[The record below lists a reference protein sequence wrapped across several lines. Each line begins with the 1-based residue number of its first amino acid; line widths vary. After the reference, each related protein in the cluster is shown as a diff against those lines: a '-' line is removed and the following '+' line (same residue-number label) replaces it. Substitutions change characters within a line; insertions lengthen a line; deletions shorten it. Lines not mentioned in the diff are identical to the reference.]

1 MTARPILF
9 AAPMVRALLEDR
21 KTQTRRVVKPQ
32 PYVNGYK
39 FTGQDILCHEDNL
52 PPSAMLLDIG
62 RGANR
67 YTTSD
72 LEGWETSCPFGVPG
86 DLLWVRETWCGKA
99 NPESGIVEWNED
111 GHTYPIHYQADGDD
125 VVAVDDD
132 GFKRFLDNGRAASP
146 WKPSIHMPRW
156 ASRLTLK
163 ITEVRVLRLQ
173 EISAED
179 CIAEGLLRVT
189 GDGLGPRAGHKWIGD
204 GFHGGRHSKAGAPLF
219 HTSTPDGRCRCQ
231 ANGSSPAQ
239 CAFSDLWDSLHRA
252 DEAWAANPWVWAL
265 TFEVLHANVDAVLE
279 NRETQA

>member
-72 LEGWETSCPFGVPG
+72 LEGRETSCPFGVPG
-86 DLLWVRETWCGKA
+86 DLLWVRETWLPRL
-99 NPESGIVEWNED
+99 NN
-111 GHTYPIHYQADGDD
+111 QAAIYRADWTDLD
-125 VVAVDDD
+125 AA
-132 GFKRFLDNGRAASP
+132 GFAGMYSDRGWR
-146 WKPSIHMPRW
+146 PSIHMPRW

-163 ITEVRVLRLQ
+163 ITDVRVQRVKDIDGLD
-173 EISAED
+173 A
-179 CIAEGLLRVT
+179 IAEGITRVE
-189 GDGLGPRAGHKWIGD
+189 GE
-204 GFHGGRHSKAGAPLF
+204 APWRTF
-219 HTSTPDGRCRCQ
+219 RR
-231 ANGSSPAQ
+231 
-239 CAFSDLWDSLHRA
+239 LWDSLHQD
-252 DEAWAANPWVWAL
+252 DEAFLANPWVWAL
-265 TFEVLHANVDAVLE
+265 TFEVLHANVDAVE
-279 NRETQA
+279 AKP